1 MSGANTFK
9 FVMLPPQ
16 SDITRGWG
24 RQLAEA
30 MPEVRVVIA
39 EDQATAEREIVDAE
53 AAFGRLPREVL
64 AKARRLRW
72 LQAPQIAP
80 PAGYYYPELI
90 EHSLTVTN
98 FREIFNDHISAHIM
112 AFVLAFARGLHVYHP
127 AAAAPRVEEDARE
140 QRRRAPAGGDRADRR
155 RGRHRRGD
163 RAAGRGVRHDGAGD
177 RCAPHRAAARCRG
190 TAQAGGAGCAA
201 AAGGFRHPDGAAHA
215 GDRRLHA
222 PRALPAHEA
231 RAHSSSTSAAA

>member
-16 SDITRGWG
+16 SEVTRNWG

-80 PAGYYYPELI
+80 PAGYYYPGADRASADGHQLPRDLQRPHQRAHHGLRAGVRARAAGV
-90 EHSLTVTN
+90 HS
-98 FREIFNDHISAHIM
+98 
-112 AFVLAFARGLHVYHP
+112 
-127 AAAAPRVEEDARE
+127 AAAA
-140 QRRRAPAGGDRADRR
+140 
-155 RGRHRRGD
+155 
-163 RAAGRGVRHDGAGD
+163 
-177 RCAPHRAAARCRG
+177 
-190 TAQAGGAGCAA
+190 
-201 AAGGFRHPDGAAHA
+201 
-215 GDRRLHA
+215 
-222 PRALPAHEA
+222 
-231 RAHSSSTSAAA
+231 S

>member
-16 SDITRGWG
+16 TEVTRGWG
-24 RQLAEA
+24 RALAET
-30 MPEVRVVIA
+30 MPEVRVIIA

-112 AFVLAFARGLHVYHP
+112 AFVLAFARGLQVFIP
-127 AAAAPRVEEDARE
+127 QQLRRE
-140 QRRRAPAGGDRADRR
+140 WK
-155 RGRHRRGD
+155 RGRDG
-163 RAAGRGVRHDGAGD
+163 AAGRSVWHYGAGD
-177 RCAPHRAAARCRG
+177 GCAAYFGAAWRG
-190 TAQAGGAGCAA
+190 RVAQAGGARCAA
-201 AAGGFRHPDGAAHA
+201 AARGLRHPYGAAHA
-215 GDRRLHA
+215 GH
-222 PRALPAHEA
+222 
-231 RAHSSSTSAAA
+231 